1 MNQKIKIMERI
12 KVFTT
17 PFLQRLG
24 QRLQSEDVIR
34 GYVAGKAPS
43 FSASDIKDT
52 ILEIEELPKLDA
64 DLTAF
69 ENARALYE
77 SLRGL
82 DRTMA
87 SDQRLWAWLAHVPF
101 MDYMAKRWPVE
112 DQPKEKRARYIAQH
126 WFVSTQTTTAYLRHG
141 IALLWWGAHIT
152 YDEKRGDPFELTRE
166 FFALYEYTRQ
176 LDGSLGKSD
185 SFVHVLLDFI
195 SNNPK
200 YFEQFKEDKVRALMR
215 RLNFVG
221 AYRILP
227 ALDDKNLRNVFEE
240 SLNE

>member
-1 MNQKIKIMERI
+1 MERI

-34 GYVAGKAPS
+34 GYIAGKAPS

-52 ILEIEELPKLDA
+52 ILEIEALPKLDVN
-64 DLTAF
+64 LSKF
-69 ENARALYE
+69 ENARILYE
-77 SLRGL
+77 SLRNM
-82 DRTMA
+82 DCTMA

-101 MDYMAKRWPVE
+101 MGYMAKRWPVA
-112 DQPKEKRARYIAQH
+112 DQPKEKRAQYIAQH
-126 WFVSTQTTTAYLRHG
+126 WFVGTQTGRSYLRHG
-141 IALLWWGAHIT
+141 IASLWWGTHMT
-152 YDEKRGDPFELTRE
+152 YDENRDDPFELTRE
-166 FFALYEYTRQ
+166 FFEFYRYTNI

-185 SFVHVLLDFI
+185 SFMHSLLDFI
-195 SNNPK
+195 LNNSE
-200 YFEQFKEDKVRALMR
+200 YFAASKEKKVDALMR

-227 ALDDKNLRNVFEE
+227 ALAEKNLRNILKE
-240 SLNE
+240 SLMD

>member
-1 MNQKIKIMERI
+1 MERI

-24 QRLQSEDVIR
+24 QRLQSEDVIC
-34 GYVAGKAPS
+34 GYVAGRTPS

-52 ILEIEELPKLDA
+52 ILEIDAFPNLDA

-69 ENARALYE
+69 ENAQALYE
-77 SLRGL
+77 SLHGL

-101 MDYMAKRWPVE
+101 MDYMAKRWPVA
-112 DQPKEKRARYIAQH
+112 DQQEEKRSRYIAQH

-152 YDEKRGDPFELTRE
+152 YDEKREDPFELTRE
-166 FFALYEYTRQ
+166 FFALYEYTRG
-176 LDGSLGKSD
+176 LEGSLGKSD

-200 YFEQFKEDKVRALMR
+200 YFEQFKEDKVRMLMH
-215 RLNFVG
+215 RLNLVG
-221 AYRILP
+221 AYRIIP
-227 ALDDKNLRNVFEE
+227 ALNEDDLRILFNE
-240 SLNE
+240 SLQ

>member
-1 MNQKIKIMERI
+1 MERI

-17 PFLQRLG
+17 TFLDQLG
-24 QRLQSEDVIR
+24 QRLQSKEIIN
-34 GYVAGKAPS
+34 GYVEGRAPNYS
-43 FSASDIKDT
+43 NSDTKDT
-52 ILEIEELPKLDA
+52 LIEIDVFPKLAA
-64 DLTAF
+64 DKEEF
-69 ENARALYE
+69 ENAQILYE
-77 SLRGL
+77 SMRDL

-101 MDYMAKRWPVE
+101 MEYMAKRWPVE

-126 WFVSTQTTTAYLRHG
+126 WYVSTQTTTAYLRHG

-200 YFEQFKEDKVRALMR
+200 YFE
-215 RLNFVG
+215 
-221 AYRILP
+221 
-227 ALDDKNLRNVFEE
+227 
-240 SLNE
+240 

>member
-1 MNQKIKIMERI
+1 MERI

-101 MDYMAKRWPVE
+101 MDYMVKRWPVE
-112 DQPKEKRARYIAQH
+112 DQPKEKRAHYIAQH
-126 WFVSTQTTTAYLRHG
+126 WFVEAQTGRSYLRNS
-141 IALLWWGAHIT
+141 IALLWWGAHMT
-152 YDEKRGDPFELTRE
+152 YDEKRDDPFELTRV
-166 FFALYEYTRQ
+166 FFEYYQDTTIFS
-176 LDGSLGKSD
+176 DSLGRSD
-185 SFVHVLLDFI
+185 IFTQSLLDFVL
-195 SNNPK
+195 NNPE
-200 YFEQFKEDKVRALMR
+200 YFKENKRDKIRELVR

-227 ALDDKNLRNVFEE
+227 ALDDKNLRSILSE
-240 SLNE
+240 SL